1 VPDRIINWSR
11 RAAFILEDEEFI
23 SVAKGDAGLGVDG
36 RGEIQLAEM
45 GYFLVGRGILFR
57 PEIGIFEC
65 NFMFNLHRIEDTFPL
80 TSYNPGGG
88 LFYLVILKQL
98 P

>member
-1 VPDRIINWSR
+1 MPDRIINWSR

-23 SVAKGDAGLGVDG
+23 SVAKGYAGLGVDG

>member
-1 VPDRIINWSR
+1 MLDWIINWPR
-11 RAAFILEDEEFI
+11 RAAFIFEDEEFI
-23 SVAKGDAGLGVDG
+23 PVTKGDAGLGVDG

-45 GYFLVGRGILFR
+45 GYFLVSRGIFLR

-65 NFMFNLHRIEDTFPL
+65 NFMFNLHKIENTFPL
-80 TSYNPGGG
+80 TSYKPGGG